1 MMSYCTLSNIGA
13 YFVWTS
19 TQKSRKGSPN
29 PMRSNCQSL
38 PPGAETRHYIP
49 PLGSKVTFCVDV
61 CTLSDLTGSI
71 VVDK

>member
-1 MMSYCTLSNIGA
+1 
-13 YFVWTS
+13 
-19 TQKSRKGSPN
+19 
-29 PMRSNCQSL
+29 MRSNCQSL